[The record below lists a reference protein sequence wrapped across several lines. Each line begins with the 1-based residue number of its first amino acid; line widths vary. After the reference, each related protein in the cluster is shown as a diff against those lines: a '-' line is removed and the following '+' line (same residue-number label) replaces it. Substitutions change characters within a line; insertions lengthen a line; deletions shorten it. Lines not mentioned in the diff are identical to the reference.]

1 MHSKPVRTYLDP
13 DAVGPLPRAVIADDS
28 DALADARTIV
38 RVPASPTQEISTDD
52 VLEVVDAIH
61 PRRRPSSLAPVGY
74 DPGELHRLLPRRNLA
89 RYVLAAMAVA
99 GLLLVVALVRSASSP
114 PAPPRPAAASGP
126 APHSTVL
133 PPAPIDAPATPAPP
147 TTASPTP
154 TTEATTGTLR
164 IDGSAEGQK
173 VYLDGVVLTASAAL
187 LRCGPHVLA
196 VGSLARAR
204 IVDVPCG
211 GDLTVFR

>member
-1 MHSKPVRTYLDP
+1 
-13 DAVGPLPRAVIADDS
+13 
-28 DALADARTIV
+28 
-38 RVPASPTQEISTDD
+38 
-52 VLEVVDAIH
+52 
-61 PRRRPSSLAPVGY
+61 
-74 DPGELHRLLPRRNLA
+74 
-89 RYVLAAMAVA
+89 
-99 GLLLVVALVRSASSP
+99 VRSASSP